1 MKGML
6 FVKLAGDCPDL
17 GLEEVFSIHEVL
29 GFKAKLIERRG
40 RNCRIESKL
49 DPVRIIER
57 AAYVKEAGYFLTKY
71 ERLEEVG
78 EAFAKLGLEGT
89 FKVDSV
95 GFGEEKGEV
104 DRALGDIISRLGYEV
119 DVKRPKWIVRV
130 ERGGWAW
137 ALPSYR
143 RERWVDRFPRRRPF
157 FHPSALKPRVAR
169 ALVNLARP
177 RGVIVDPFVG
187 TGSLLIEAG
196 LMDIYGVGCDV
207 DRRMVEGCLK
217 NLKYYNVLADVVQ
230 ADARMLPF
238 RALRSVATDLP
249 YGRASSTHGS
259 KFETLL
265 AEFLGE
271 LRGLLKGR
279 AVIMYPS
286 EYRRMVPEEKG
297 FDLYV
302 HKTLMRRISV
312 VKL

>member
-1 MKGML
+1 ML
-6 FVKLAGDCPDL
+6 FVKLAGDYPDL

-29 GFKAKLIERRG
+29 GFKARLVERSG
-40 RNCRIESKL
+40 RNCRIESEI
-49 DPVRIIER
+49 DPIKIMER
-57 AAYVKEAGYFLTKY
+57 AAYVKEAGYFLMKY
-71 ERLEEVG
+71 KRPEEVAG
-78 EAFAKLGLEGT
+78 SFVRLGLKGT

-104 DRALGDIISRLGYEV
+104 DRMLGHEISKLGYKV
-119 DVKRPKWIVRV
+119 DVKEPRWIIRV
-130 ERGGWAW
+130 ERTGWAW
-137 ALPSYR
+137 VLPNYR
-143 RERWVDRFPRRRPF
+143 RERWTDRFPRRRPF

-177 RGVIVDPFVG
+177 KDVIVDPFVG

-196 LMDIYGVGCDV
+196 LMGIYGVGCDI
-207 DRRMVEGCLK
+207 DRRMVEGCIK
-217 NLKYYNVLADVVQ
+217 NLKHFNVLADVVQ

-238 RALRSVATDLP
+238 RALRSMATDLP

-265 AEFLGE
+265 TEFLHE
-271 LRGLLKGR
+271 LKGLLKGR

-286 EYRRMVPEEKG
+286 EYRHMVPEEKG

-302 HKTLMRRISV
+302 HKNLMRRISV
-312 VKL
+312 IRV